1 MTEHS
6 IRKTF
11 RRILKRAAVPMA
23 LAALMAMAPAAETSA
38 ATISELQQQKSQTE
52 SALSEAQSSASALE
66 SSQAAVSSSIDS
78 TNDELVQNMASI
90 QMLESEIADLDT
102 QIAEKQQEY
111 DDAVAE
117 EQKQYD
123 AMKLRIKYMYEKG
136 DSSYMEVLV
145 SATSF
150 SDLLNKAQY
159 VDKLYEYDRNMLDQ
173 YEQIQAQV
181 KQDQQDL
188 QDAKDEQE
196 ESKLGLES
204 EQAAL
209 NNQLAQLQAQYD
221 DYETRIANAQAEA
234 TKLAAQLTEQT
245 NAIAAA
251 EEAQRK
257 AEAEA
262 AAKKAAEEAAAKE
275 KARQQAA
282 TAASSTSSSSSTASS
297 GTSVTVTDNTTTTT
311 TTSTGSGYT
320 VSNYTYTPSTSSG
333 STPSNSS
340 GVTGQDVVNY
350 AVQFVGN
357 PYVYGGTSLT
367 NGTDCSGYTMSVYAH
382 FGYSLG
388 RTDVAQRSNG
398 IAVSSLADAL
408 PGDIICYPGHVALY
422 IGNGMIVH
430 ASTPSTGIKYS
441 SATYRSYVCIRRIIY

>member
-1 MTEHS
+1 
-6 IRKTF
+6 
-11 RRILKRAAVPMA
+11 
-23 LAALMAMAPAAETSA
+23 
-38 ATISELQQQKSQTE
+38 
-52 SALSEAQSSASALE
+52 
-66 SSQAAVSSSIDS
+66 
-78 TNDELVQNMASI
+78 MASI

-136 DSSYMEVLV
+136 
-145 SATSF
+145 
-150 SDLLNKAQY
+150 LNKAQY

-204 EQAAL
+204 EQSAL
-209 NNQLAQLQAQYD
+209 NTQLAQLQAQYD

-257 AEAEA
+257 AAAEA

-282 TAASSTSSSSSTASS
+282 KAASSTSSSSSTASS
-297 GTSVTVTDNTTTTT
+297 GTSVKVTDNTTTTT

-408 PGDIICYPGHVALY
+408 PGDLICYPGHVALY

>member
-1 MTEHS
+1 MTEHG

-11 RRILKRAAVPMA
+11 RRILKRGAVPLA
-23 LAALMAMAPAAETSA
+23 LAALMAVIPAAETSA
-38 ATISELQQQKSQTE
+38 ATISELQQQKSATE
-52 SALSEAQSSASALE
+52 NALSEAQSSASALE

-78 TNDELVQNMASI
+78 TNSELVQNMASI

-102 QIAEKQQEY
+102 QIAEKQKEY
-111 DDAVAE
+111 DEAVAE

-209 NNQLAQLQAQYD
+209 NTQLAQLQAQYD

-251 EEAQRK
+251 QEAQRK

-275 KARQQAA
+275 KARQKAA

-297 GTSVTVTDNTTTTT
+297 GTNVTVTDNTTTTAAS
-311 TTSTGSGYT
+311 TSSGYT
-320 VSNYTYTPSTSSG
+320 VSNYTYTPSASSD
-333 STPSNSS
+333 SAPSNSS

-367 NGTDCSGYTMSVYAH
+367 NGTDCSGFTMSVYAH
-382 FGYSLG
+382 FGYGLG

-398 IAVSSLADAL
+398 IAVASLADAL

>member
-1 MTEHS
+1 MTEHG

-11 RRILKRAAVPMA
+11 RRILKRGAVPLA
-23 LAALMAMAPAAETSA
+23 LAALMAVIPAAETSA
-38 ATISELQQQKSQTE
+38 ATISELQQQKSATE
-52 SALSEAQSSASALE
+52 NALSEAQSSASALE

-78 TNDELVQNMASI
+78 TNSELVQNMASI

-102 QIAEKQQEY
+102 QIAEKQKEY
-111 DDAVAE
+111 DEAVAE

-209 NNQLAQLQAQYD
+209 NTQLAQLQAQYD

-251 EEAQRK
+251 QEAQRK

-275 KARQQAA
+275 KARQKAA

-297 GTSVTVTDNTTTTT
+297 GTNVTVTDNTTTTA
-311 TTSTGSGYT
+311 TSTSSGYT
-320 VSNYTYTPSTSSG
+320 VSNYTYTPSASSD
-333 STPSNSS
+333 SAPSNSS

-367 NGTDCSGYTMSVYAH
+367 NGTDCSGFTMSVYAH
-382 FGYSLG
+382 FGYGLG

-398 IAVSSLADAL
+398 IAVASLADAL

>member
-188 QDAKDEQE
+188 QDT
-196 ESKLGLES
+196 KLGLES
-204 EQAAL
+204 EQSAL
-209 NNQLAQLQAQYD
+209 NTQLAQLQAQYD

-257 AEAEA
+257 AAAEA

-282 TAASSTSSSSSTASS
+282 KAASSTSSSSSTASS
-297 GTSVTVTDNTTTTT
+297 GTSVKVTDNTTTTT

-408 PGDIICYPGHVALY
+408 PGDLICYPGHVALY